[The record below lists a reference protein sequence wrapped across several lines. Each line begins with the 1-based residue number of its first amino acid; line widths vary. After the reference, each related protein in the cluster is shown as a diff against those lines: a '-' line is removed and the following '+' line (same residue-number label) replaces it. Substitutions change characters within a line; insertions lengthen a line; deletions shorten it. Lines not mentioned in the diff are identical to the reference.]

1 MTLEPHVLHNEDTT
15 DSEQHRTTTF
25 TDVYELCSVLRGGSS
40 LTEYLVRHVS
50 IGEKFL
56 CVELDYGSIKH
67 FNKELCLARL
77 MSFMGRRHA
86 NHLTY
91 REFFA
96 DEDARKIQI
105 IVEPYINKSLY
116 DVIDQ
121 ICRRKLTLS
130 DDAVWGIIAQIF
142 NGLHFYQQTDINA
155 FCGKTP
161 IHGGINAENI
171 YISTNGVVQLGP
183 FRLLPDFEDDF
194 DDMQEDN
201 TVILPTSPGSTVQ
214 SSWSVSDLQALGC
227 IVYELLTGV
236 SLSRD
241 EQLQYYTPYTVQEA
255 KNGLQ
260 SEFVSGNLLQFVK
273 RLLDASISSNTTLLS
288 VADNECMLP
297 NIDFAKDVIAAR
309 NGAQKKE
316 QQTSLRTLDTQDG
329 HRTPQDESPVNI
341 PGGIAYINELIQA
354 AIEPILVQQ
363 TQLKEEV
370 QKQKD
375 IIAELQECILQRDA
389 EINTFRKDISVL
401 QKALVKLT
409 SGDHKEKGGNLRATS
424 SNTRSG
430 TAHRSQTTSSRSG
443 TARVSSARS
452 STKASKSPRTVRSSE
467 TDAHISAMNL
477 SSVSD
482 PNERRA
488 SLELKKLRTQMAT
501 LTRQLSDRDDDI
513 LELRRR
519 LEHSSHPAAKEIKN
533 IREEPESLR
542 LSAASTTAPYDDGD
556 DDAQYVKFVCL
567 PCNHLIVHRVRENK
581 IHLHSC
587 PKCSGGISNLVVITE
602 D

>member
-1 MTLEPHVLHNEDTT
+1 MTLEPHILHDEDTN
-15 DSEQHRTTTF
+15 DSEQHRAASF
-25 TDVYELCSVLRGGSS
+25 SDVYELCSILRGGFS
-40 LTEYLVRHVS
+40 LAEYLVRHIS

-56 CVELDYGSIKH
+56 CVELDYGNIKH

-77 MSFMGRRHA
+77 MSFIGHQHA

-105 IVEPYINKSLY
+105 IMEPYINKCLC

-130 DDAVWGIIAQIF
+130 DDAIWGIIAQVF
-142 NGLHFYQQTDINA
+142 NGLYFYHQTDING

-194 DDMQEDN
+194 DNLQEDS

-214 SSWSVSDLQALGC
+214 SSWNVSDLQALGC
-227 IVYELLTGV
+227 IVYELLTGI

-241 EQLQYYTPYTVQEA
+241 EQLQYYTPCTVQEA
-255 KNGLQ
+255 RKGLQ

-273 RLLDASISSNTTLLS
+273 LLLDASVSSTAALLS
-288 VADNECMLP
+288 VADNEHLLA

-309 NGAQKKE
+309 SVHNKD
-316 QQTSLRTLDTQDG
+316 QTVSLRSSVTKNK
-329 HRTPQDESPVNI
+329 HTPSPDDPVITI

-354 AIEPILVQQ
+354 AIEPILIEQ
-363 TQLKEEV
+363 THLKDEI

-375 IIAELQECILQRDA
+375 LIAELRECLTQRTLEMTA
-389 EINTFRKDISVL
+389 SKKDISMLQRAVL
-401 QKALVKLT
+401 KLT
-409 SGDHKEKGGNLRATS
+409 SGEHREKSGSLRATS
-424 SNTRSG
+424 NSTRFG
-430 TAHRSQTTSSRSG
+430 TAPRSQTISSRSG
-443 TARVSSARS
+443 TARISSARS
-452 STKASKSPRTVRSSE
+452 PAKTSKSPRATRSS
-467 TDAHISAMNL
+467 DANSSMSVLTL
-477 SSVSD
+477 SGAND
-482 PNERRA
+482 TNEKRA
-488 SLELKKLRTQMAT
+488 SLELKKLKTQVAT

-519 LEHSSHPAAKEIKN
+519 LENSYQPPTKESKDSP
-533 IREEPESLR
+533 EETESLR
-542 LSAASTTAPYDDGD
+542 ASALSATVPCDGSD
-556 DDAQYVKFVCL
+556 DDAHYVKFVCL
-567 PCNHLIVHRVRENK
+567 PCNHLIIHRVRENK

-587 PKCSGGISNLVVITE
+587 PKCSGGISNLVVIT
-602 D
+602 DD

>member
-1 MTLEPHVLHNEDTT
+1 MTLEPHILHDDDTN
-15 DSEQHRTTTF
+15 DSEQNGAATF
-25 TDVYELCSVLRGGSS
+25 TDVYELCSVLRGGFS

-56 CVELDYGSIKH
+56 CIELDYGSIKH
-67 FNKELCLARL
+67 FNRELCLARL
-77 MSFMGRRHA
+77 MSFMGHRHA

-105 IVEPYINKSLY
+105 IMEPYINKCLY
-116 DVIDQ
+116 DVVDQ

-142 NGLHFYQQTDINA
+142 NGLHFYQQTDING
-155 FCGKTP
+155 FCGRTP
-161 IHGGINAENI
+161 IHGGVNAENI

-183 FRLLPDFEDDF
+183 FRLLPEFEDNF
-194 DDMQEDN
+194 DDLQQDN

-214 SSWSVSDLQALGC
+214 SSWGVSDLQALGC
-227 IVYELLTGV
+227 IVYELLTGI

-273 RLLDASISSNTTLLS
+273 RLLDASISSNATLLA
-288 VADNECMLP
+288 VADNEHLLA

-309 NGAQKKE
+309 GVQQEDQATSLRAPDTKE
-316 QQTSLRTLDTQDG
+316 QQKLPS
-329 HRTPQDESPVNI
+329 DESSTNI
-341 PGGIAYINELIQA
+341 PGGIAYINVLIQA
-354 AIEPILVQQ
+354 AIEPILMEQ
-363 TQLKEEV
+363 TSLKEEI
-370 QKQKD
+370 QKQKNL
-375 IIAELQECILQRDA
+375 IAELQECLVQRDA
-389 EINTFRKDISVL
+389 EIKTFKKDISTL
-401 QKALVKLT
+401 QKAMLKLT
-409 SGDHKEKGGNLRATS
+409 SGEHKERGGNLRATS
-424 SNTRSG
+424 STRSG
-430 TAHRSQTTSSRSG
+430 TTPRSQTISSRSG

-452 STKASKSPRTVRSSE
+452 SAKASKSPRVARSSD
-467 TDAHISAMNL
+467 TDAHAPAMTL
-477 SSVSD
+477 SGVNDS
-482 PNERRA
+482 NEKRA
-488 SLELKKLRTQMAT
+488 SLELKKLKTQMAT

-519 LEHSSHPAAKEIKN
+519 IENPYPPFIKDA
-533 IREEPESLR
+533 REEVESLR
-542 LSAASTTAPYDDGD
+542 ASALSATAPCDDSN

-567 PCNHLIVHRVRENK
+567 PCNHLIVHRVRESK

-587 PKCSGGISNLVVITE
+587 PKCSGGISNLVVITDE
-602 D
+602 

>member
-1 MTLEPHVLHNEDTT
+1 MTLEPHILHNDDTT

-25 TDVYELCSVLRGGSS
+25 TDVYELCSVLRSGSL

-56 CVELDYGSIKH
+56 CVELDYGSIKY

-105 IVEPYINKSLY
+105 IVEPYINKCLY

-121 ICRRKLTLS
+121 ICRKKLTLS

-142 NGLHFYQQTDINA
+142 NGLHFYQQTDING
-155 FCGKTP
+155 FCGKTS
-161 IHGGINAENI
+161 IHGAINADNI

-183 FRLLPDFEDDF
+183 FRLLPDFEDNF
-194 DDMQEDN
+194 DDMQEDT

-214 SSWSVSDLQALGC
+214 SSWCVSDLQALGC
-227 IVYELLTGV
+227 IVYELLTGI

-260 SEFVSGNLLQFVK
+260 TEFVSGNLLHFVK
-273 RLLDASISSNTTLLS
+273 QLLDASISSNTTLLS
-288 VADNECMLP
+288 IADNEFILP
-297 NIDFAKDVIAAR
+297 NIDFAKDVISAR
-309 NGAQKKE
+309 NGAQQKD
-316 QQTSLRTLDTQDG
+316 QPVSL
-329 HRTPQDESPVNI
+329 HTPDNHQSQQDELSISI
-341 PGGIAYINELIQA
+341 PGRIAYINELIQA

-363 TQLKEEV
+363 TQLKEEIQE
-370 QKQKD
+370 QKNV
-375 IIAELQECILQRDA
+375 ITELKECVSQRDT
-389 EINTFRKDISVL
+389 EIKILKKDISTL
-401 QKALVKLT
+401 QKAVLKLT
-409 SGDHKEKGGNLRATS
+409 SGEHKEKSGNLRATS
-424 SNTRSG
+424 SNVRSG
-430 TAHRSQTTSSRSG
+430 TAHRSHTTSSRSG
-443 TARVSSARS
+443 TARVLSARS
-452 STKASKSPRTVRSSE
+452 SAKASKSTRGARPSE
-467 TDAHISAMNL
+467 TDLHTSTMSPSNAGDS
-477 SSVSD
+477 
-482 PNERRA
+482 NERRA
-488 SLELKKLRTQMAT
+488 SLELQKLRTQMAT

-519 LEHSSHPAAKEIKN
+519 LEQSSNQSAKESKHIP
-533 IREEPESLR
+533 EELESLR
-542 LSAASTTAPYDDGD
+542 VSALSATEVCDDENNSV
-556 DDAQYVKFVCL
+556 QYVKFVCL
-567 PCNHLIVHRVRENK
+567 PCNHLIVHRVREKK

-587 PKCSGGISNLVVITE
+587 PKCSGGISNLIVITE

>member
-1 MTLEPHVLHNEDTT
+1 MTLEPHILHDDDTN
-15 DSEQHRTTTF
+15 DSEQNGAATF
-25 TDVYELCSVLRGGSS
+25 TDVYELCSVLRGGFS

-56 CVELDYGSIKH
+56 CIELDYGSIKH
-67 FNKELCLARL
+67 FNRELCLARL
-77 MSFMGRRHA
+77 MSFMGHRHA

-105 IVEPYINKSLY
+105 IMEPYINKCLY
-116 DVIDQ
+116 DVVDQ

-142 NGLHFYQQTDINA
+142 NGLHFYQQTDING
-155 FCGKTP
+155 FCGRTP
-161 IHGGINAENI
+161 IHGGVNAENI

-183 FRLLPDFEDDF
+183 FRLLPEFEDNF
-194 DDMQEDN
+194 DDLQQDN

-214 SSWSVSDLQALGC
+214 SSWGVSDLQALGC
-227 IVYELLTGV
+227 IVYELLTGI

-260 SEFVSGNLLQFVK
+260 SEFISGNLLQFVK
-273 RLLDASISSNTTLLS
+273 RLLDASISSNATLLA
-288 VADNECMLP
+288 VADNEHLLA

-309 NGAQKKE
+309 GVQQEDQAASLRAPDTKE
-316 QQTSLRTLDTQDG
+316 QQKLPS
-329 HRTPQDESPVNI
+329 DESSTNI
-341 PGGIAYINELIQA
+341 PGGIAYINVLIQA
-354 AIEPILVQQ
+354 AIEPILMEQ
-363 TQLKEEV
+363 TSLKEEI
-370 QKQKD
+370 QKQKNL
-375 IIAELQECILQRDA
+375 IAELQDCLVQRDA
-389 EINTFRKDISVL
+389 DIKTLKKDISTL
-401 QKALVKLT
+401 QKAMVKLT
-409 SGDHKEKGGNLRATS
+409 SGEHKERGGNLRATS
-424 SNTRSG
+424 STRSG
-430 TAHRSQTTSSRSG
+430 TTPRSQTISSRSG

-452 STKASKSPRTVRSSE
+452 SAKASKSPRVARSSD
-467 TDAHISAMNL
+467 TDAHAPAMTL
-477 SSVSD
+477 SGVNDS
-482 PNERRA
+482 NEKRA
-488 SLELKKLRTQMAT
+488 SLELKKLKTQMAT

-519 LEHSSHPAAKEIKN
+519 IENPYPPFIKDV
-533 IREEPESLR
+533 REEVESLR
-542 LSAASTTAPYDDGD
+542 ASALSATAPCDDSN

-587 PKCSGGISNLVVITE
+587 PKCSGGISNLVVITDE
-602 D
+602 